1 MNIDNIK
8 YVYLIGIGGIGMSG
22 LARYFNHLGYRV
34 EGYDK
39 TETALTRQL
48 EEEGI
53 RIVYKDDPST
63 VPGEVLNNLEGT
75 LVIYTPAIPKDSKI
89 IRVFQEKGHGL
100 HKRSEVLGLLS
111 AQKYTIAIAGTHGK
125 TTTSTM
131 VAHILTD
138 SGFPCSAFLG
148 GIATNYNT
156 NALFSDSEVMVVEAD
171 EFDRSFLTLHP
182 DIAIV
187 TSMDADHLDIYGSHE
202 QLKDSFRLFIDQ
214 VKGTGVRIVHEGL
227 DLPSDWVYG
236 MNSGTLIHA
245 SNVRI
250 INGEF
255 YFDYHQGGERIED
268 IRLGIAGGHNVEN
281 AVAAIAASRAYG
293 VPNES
298 IKKSLASF
306 KGIKRRFQYIV
317 KNERHIYIDDYAHH
331 PTELA
336 ACLDA
341 VNSIYPNKKLTV
353 VFQPHLFSRTRDF
366 VDDFAAVL
374 SNDQID
380 KLILLPIYP
389 AREEPIEGVDS
400 EWLLGKVTLGEKQLM
415 SPEEALAYVE
425 KEMPELVVTV
435 GAGDI
440 DRLVKPIEQILTNA

>member
-39 TETALTRQL
+39 TETSLTRQL

-63 VPGEVLNNLEGT
+63 VPSEVLNNLEET

-89 IRVFQEKGHGL
+89 IRVFRDKGHGL

-187 TSMDADHLDIYGSHE
+187 TSMDADHLDIYGSHD

-236 MNSGTLIHA
+236 MN
-245 SNVRI
+245 
-250 INGEF
+250 
-255 YFDYHQGGERIED
+255 
-268 IRLGIAGGHNVEN
+268 
-281 AVAAIAASRAYG
+281 
-293 VPNES
+293 
-298 IKKSLASF
+298 
-306 KGIKRRFQYIV
+306 
-317 KNERHIYIDDYAHH
+317 
-331 PTELA
+331 
-336 ACLDA
+336 
-341 VNSIYPNKKLTV
+341 
-353 VFQPHLFSRTRDF
+353 
-366 VDDFAAVL
+366 
-374 SNDQID
+374 
-380 KLILLPIYP
+380 
-389 AREEPIEGVDS
+389 
-400 EWLLGKVTLGEKQLM
+400 
-415 SPEEALAYVE
+415 
-425 KEMPELVVTV
+425 
-435 GAGDI
+435 
-440 DRLVKPIEQILTNA
+440 